1 MNLLQQLLSILC
13 PPRLPRLRREEMA
26 DCAEYHN
33 RLERHRGADVQP
45 PGAWVGR
52 VSNEHTGDL
61 RAPEAV
67 EEPAAQPILRRARL
81 RALVASSAK
90 TAVR

>member
-1 MNLLQQLLSILC
+1 MNLLQQILSILC
-13 PPRLPRLRREEMA
+13 PPRLPRLGREEIA

-33 RLERHRGADVQP
+33 RLERHRGADVYP
-45 PGAWVGR
+45 PGVWVGG

-67 EEPAAQPILRRARL
+67 QEPAQPILRRARL
-81 RALVASSAK
+81 RALFAGSAK
-90 TAVR
+90 AAVR

>member
-1 MNLLQQLLSILC
+1 MNLLQQILSILC
-13 PPRLPRLRREEMA
+13 PPRLPRLGREEIA

-33 RLERHRGADVQP
+33 RLERHRGADVYP
-45 PGAWVGR
+45 PGVWVGR

-67 EEPAAQPILRRARL
+67 QEPAQPILRRARL
-81 RALVASSAK
+81 RALFAGSAK
-90 TAVR
+90 AAVR

>member
-1 MNLLQQLLSILC
+1 MNLLQQILSILC
-13 PPRLPRLRREEMA
+13 PPRLPRLGREEMA

-33 RLERHRGADVQP
+33 RLERHRGADVYS

-52 VSNEHTGDL
+52 VSNEHIGDL

-67 EEPAAQPILRRARL
+67 EEPAQPILRRARL